1 MNIEQET
8 LMRNNQTYVDYLNR
22 LKLIAISLFKWE
34 GLEEIGGNSRFLE
47 MALYENGRA
56 VFCKDPKL
64 GYLTLR
70 VNPSDKYNVYNIPTK
85 VIAYS
90 LEYNKEY
97 PIDEVVYIMN
107 NNLQLPTAQTIS
119 LMARRLYEVERS
131 IDVNIANTRTP
142 VLIEGDKKTE
152 LTLKNL
158 YMQYDGNTPVI
169 FGNKNFELQNR
180 LNVLKTDAP
189 YLVDKLELHKHELW
203 NEALTYLGI
212 NNSNTDK
219 KERVNTLEVESN
231 NDLIKYYLNCFL
243 EPRLKACDEINK
255 KFFDGR
261 EVVSVSIDS
270 DILNAYFDIDDI
282 NDTNDNSEVE

>member
-8 LMRNNQTYVDYLNR
+8 LMKNNQTYVDYLNR
-22 LKLIAISLFKWE
+22 LKLIAISLFKWN

-56 VFCKDPKL
+56 VFCKDSNL

-107 NNLQLPTAQTIS
+107 NNLQIPTSQTIS

-212 NNSNTDK
+212 NNANTDK

-243 EPRLKACDEINK
+243 EPRLKACKEIND
-255 KFFDGR
+255 KFFEGR

-270 DILNAYFDIDDI
+270 DILNAYFNIDEDI
-282 NDTNDNSEVE
+282 NLNDSEVG

>member
-1 MNIEQET
+1 MNIEKET

-22 LKLIAISLFKWE
+22 LKLIATSLFKWE

-47 MALYENGRA
+47 IALYENGRA
-56 VFCKDPKL
+56 VFCKDSNL

-70 VNPSDKYNVYNIPTK
+70 ANPSGKYNVYNLPTK
-85 VIAYS
+85 ITAYS

-97 PIDEVVYIMN
+97 DLDDVVYIMN
-107 NNLQLPTAQTIS
+107 NNLQIPTASTIY
-119 LMARRLYEVERS
+119 LMARRLYETERS

-203 NEALTYLGI
+203 NEALTFLGI
-212 NNSNTDK
+212 NNANTDK

-243 EPRLKACDEINK
+243 EPRKKACREIND
-255 KFFDGR
+255 KFFGGVEKIKVD
-261 EVVSVSIDS
+261 IDS
-270 DILNAYFDIDDI
+270 DILNAYFDVDDF
-282 NDTNDNSEVE
+282 NDSEVE

>member
-22 LKLIAISLFKWE
+22 LKLIAISLFKWN

-56 VFCKDPKL
+56 VFCKDSNL

-107 NNLQLPTAQTIS
+107 NNLQIPTSQTIS

-243 EPRLKACDEINK
+243 EPRLKACKEIND
-255 KFFDGR
+255 KFFEGR

-270 DILNAYFDIDDI
+270 DILNAYFNIDEDI
-282 NDTNDNSEVE
+282 NLNDNEVE